1 MYWNIHLFGIFNYA
15 RAGQQQIAPFGKV
28 QDIIVE
34 ETVESM
40 RGAPILVCSWK
51 IHV

>member
-1 MYWNIHLFGIFNYA
+1 MYWSIHFFGKFNYA
-15 RAGQQQIAPFGKV
+15 RAGQQQVVLSGKV

-40 RGAPILVCSWK
+40 TGAPILVCSWK